1 MGIRPPSILFSIL
14 LSCILVI
21 PFLCKLF
28 FIEPFPEI
36 IMPSGHSKIHINENI
51 ITQFKY
57 QCLVYQNEDSTEIAL
72 QALFSGI
79 PYHYFLG
86 EKPSPSTNHR
96 FKSVNLLLGILTVQT
111 AILQSYN
118 EV

>member
-1 MGIRPPSILFSIL
+1 MPLYLDCQHFGGITGRNGEFN
-14 LSCILVI
+14 
-21 PFLCKLF
+21 F
-28 FIEPFPEI
+28 FIP
-36 IMPSGHSKIHINENI
+36 HIRDG
-51 ITQFKY
+51 Y
-57 QCLVYQNEDSTEIAL
+57 AYR
-72 QALFSGI
+72 I

-86 EKPSPSTNHR
+86 EKPSPGTNHR